1 MQDSIEQYMQKV
13 GQQAREA
20 SRVLT
25 SASTSLKNHALS
37 AIYTALENN
46 QAAILAAN
54 QIDMDKG
61 RSNQL
66 NSALLDR
73 LELTPAR
80 IKGMLQGLK
89 DVLHLSILLG
99 KLLILHIAPQ
109 AFKLEKCVYL

>member
-54 QIDMDKG
+54 QIDMEKG
-61 RSNQL
+61 VATSSTVPYLIVLSLRPH
-66 NSALLDR
+66 AL
-73 LELTPAR
+73 
-80 IKGMLQGLK
+80 KGCCK
-89 DVLHLSILLG
+89 V
-99 KLLILHIAPQ
+99 
-109 AFKLEKCVYL
+109 